1 MRASVLSIES
11 YDVPDLES
19 WRPRGDD
26 WSLGVTVLAGP
37 YGEPGE
43 ESFDITVCGPGW
55 IANQARAERI
65 IMGRHTLI
73 MDGFDFAVL
82 TRFITDWVAQCT
94 GESWSD
100 VAEKVARLGQW
111 EFEDYKE

>member
-1 MRASVLSIES
+1 
-11 YDVPDLES
+11 
-19 WRPRGDD
+19 
-26 WSLGVTVLAGP
+26 
-37 YGEPGE
+37 
-43 ESFDITVCGPGW
+43 
-55 IANQARAERI
+55 
-65 IMGRHTLI
+65 LI